1 MWSRTSM
8 TENHLLK
15 RGLTNSMIKLY
26 HQKSNIVVDIGSS
39 HASSFESPQVRR
51 QVEFYFYFP
60 PTIFFTLSQVD
71 LHLFV
76 YKTRRVTWTLVIG
89 YYDHLRQKSL
99 IFYKLKGNGISGL
112 VIFPRQLTSFA
123 TNALTILIAIS
134 IECVIRVAKNVNA
147 METIKTAYSIWVS
160 LSSPRVFF
168 QNDLSKISSFFPF

>member
-15 RGLTNSMIKLY
+15 RGLTKSVIKLY

-60 PTIFFTLSQVD
+60 PTIFFTLS
-71 LHLFV
+71 
-76 YKTRRVTWTLVIG
+76 TWTLVIG